1 MNVITDRDD
10 AHSLMVLFLNLE
22 YEQRVQF
29 IAEIKIL
36 QSRDNFMM
44 TVLNEYFLPINK
56 LLTLGRNKGDDELYT
71 GIYRFGMYDNKQRIQ
86 LESKY
91 YLFVAYYLDN
101 DGNDY
106 FDQMLLTLCK
116 CRAGINVNVPAS
128 ISTDG
133 IPINWVI

>member
-22 YEQRVQF
+22 YYQRVKF
-29 IAEIKIL
+29 LAEVKMHY
-36 QSRDNFMM
+36 SHDNFMM
-44 TVLNEYFLPINK
+44 TVSNEYFFHINK
-56 LLTLGRNKGDDELYT
+56 LITLGRNKGDDELYT
-71 GIYRFGMYDNKQRIQ
+71 GIYRFGMYDTKQRIQ

-106 FDQMLLTLCK
+106 FDQILLMLCK
-116 CRAGINVNVPAS
+116 CKADLNVNVPAS